1 MQHTDLIA
9 ILDTVTQN
17 RESERIEFKE
27 NFVDHIK
34 IAETI
39 CALGNSSCI
48 KKQPF
53 GYMIR
58 WINDKKQIVG
68 NG

>member
-1 MQHTDLIA
+1 MQHTDLLA
-9 ILDTVTQN
+9 ILDTITYQ
-17 RESERIEFKE
+17 RESEWLEFKQ
-27 NFVDHIK
+27 NFPDHTK

-39 CALGNSSCI
+39 CALANSSCI

-58 WINDKKQIVG
+58 
-68 NG
+68 